1 MGAGHFAV
9 SASPLLAPE
18 RFRGLQM
25 KRCPELSSGIVSH
38 DKDVPCFN
46 LIGLALFEV
55 DKGYFHM
62 TRAVSTAIA
71 VFV

>member
-1 MGAGHFAV
+1 
-9 SASPLLAPE
+9 
-18 RFRGLQM
+18 M